1 MSKMVDTEVA
11 VEKVDVNVQLPSG
24 GDFTFIDSIKGIID
38 GIVDSFRNADEYA
51 LTGLF
56 MGFLLAM
63 MVGLLWRM
71 A

>member
-1 MSKMVDTEVA
+1 MVDTT
-11 VEKVDVNVQLPSG
+11 VDVQNVNVQLPSG

>member
-1 MSKMVDTEVA
+1 MSKMVDTT
-11 VEKVDVNVQLPSG
+11 VDVQNVNVQLPSG

-71 A
+71 T

>member
-1 MSKMVDTEVA
+1 MSKMVDTT
-11 VEKVDVNVQLPSG
+11 VDVQNVNVQLPSG